1 MYSKTE
7 KTNVMKKIISYAV
20 CLIMI
25 TSVAATPTSKVLQLF
40 KETFPNA
47 TNIKWSDDKQGY
59 FVSFTQNGNF
69 EKVLYSKSGNFIC
82 SWKYS
87 DGKELSTPIVMA
99 LKKNY
104 KDCEIKGVTE
114 FATDQNVSY
123 EVKLANSKNWYSV
136 KVSSEGKIIS
146 SDKFNNPAN

>member
-7 KTNVMKKIISYAV
+7 KTNVMKKIISYAA

-40 KETFPNA
+40 NETFPNA

-104 KDCEIKGVTE
+104 KDCEITGVTE

-123 EVKLANSKNWYSV
+123 EVKLSNSKNWYSV

-146 SDKFNNPAN
+146 CDKFNKPR